1 MRDRDVPIS
10 DVKAA
15 SQRLVSAPP
24 EVPDDASEIT
34 VSQVC
39 EAYLAKVQDS
49 GAKATFDVRYRT
61 IFDFCRGLPSRFMPR
76 DEKAPPTPSKRDF
89 IHAGYG
95 DMPVSALKPIHIDK
109 WLQAHPNWK
118 GARRTKIQAIKR
130 ALNYGV
136 ESGIIPVNPIKG
148 YKTPKQNARVTYITP
163 EQEKALCKEANPAL
177 ATAIKV
183 CIRTG
188 ARPGCEF
195 AALTAQ
201 HVRDHGDR
209 MEWIFRPEESKTG
222 QLRIIRIT
230 DPEIIGIVRE
240 QIAKYPTGQIFR
252 TVSDRPWRR
261 QNLTE
266 KFRYAKNRLI
276 KKGIRFDDDAC
287 MYSCRHTYAKRV
299 LQGFWTGK
307 PTNVETLAKLM
318 GNSPQVCHDHYVQW
332 CDSYTEPL
340 WQNA

>member
-1 MRDRDVPIS
+1 MIS
-10 DVKAA
+10 
-15 SQRLVSAPP
+15 
-24 EVPDDASEIT
+24 
-34 VSQVC
+34 
-39 EAYLAKVQDS
+39 
-49 GAKATFDVRYRT
+49 
-61 IFDFCRGLPSRFMPR
+61 
-76 DEKAPPTPSKRDF
+76 
-89 IHAGYG
+89 
-95 DMPVSALKPIHIDK
+95 
-109 WLQAHPNWK
+109 
-118 GARRTKIQAIKR
+118 
-130 ALNYGV
+130 
-136 ESGIIPVNPIKG
+136 VNPIKG

-222 QLRIIRIT
+222 QLRIIRII

-240 QIAKYPTGQIFR
+240 QVAKYPTGQIFR
-252 TVSDRPWRR
+252 TVSDKPWRR
-261 QNLTE
+261 PNLTE

-276 KKGIRFDDDAC
+276 KKGIPFDDDAC

-307 PTNVETLAKLM
+307 PTNIETLAKLM
-318 GNSPQVCHDHYVQW
+318 GNSPQVCHEHYVQW